1 MMARGNV
8 GQIQKQ
14 ERMMEQITE
23 LYKSVPLVS
32 SSLGVVA
39 FPPSQETMA
48 KNFGDEQK
56 CPKAE
61 DAPPDDIVNDTKA
74 EKKPIDVTNTCNSIC
89 GCLCTCGI
97 LGFTKQTVELDD
109 AHLIVRTKNNCDDS
123 EVKLPYAQLGSVDMN
138 KSCCCCYGVNEFVPG
153 CGCSKSLV
161 ETLHNELQ
169 ARNVKRGNIA
179 QVKQL
184 ERMQWQAFMLDTG
197 ALTMVEAEGMKFPPD
212 QQIMSNMKFSQPHI
226 LDKQIAHMDP
236 AVKFQVKDYDI
247 TNFFEALSSCCCC
260 CGPTYTSM
268 QLQEEEMFI
277 AKENW
282 CLSAKSRT
290 PYAQLGSVDTEN
302 AFGCCMN
309 IPEVANPGC
318 GCQKTK
324 CTEIAADLQERKVKR
339 GNIAQLKMQEN
350 LIYSVVKLDAKLDM
364 LMNKHGV
371 KYPPSSDTMKQVFGQ
386 EMFTKAPSGAPPQ
399 QMKVVIPAGVGPG
412 QVIQVQTP
420 QGTPFNVT
428 IPQGVAAGQELMVQ
442 VPGA

>member
-1 MMARGNV
+1 
-8 GQIQKQ
+8 
-14 ERMMEQITE
+14 
-23 LYKSVPLVS
+23 
-32 SSLGVVA
+32 
-39 FPPSQETMA
+39 
-48 KNFGDEQK
+48 
-56 CPKAE
+56 
-61 DAPPDDIVNDTKA
+61 
-74 EKKPIDVTNTCNSIC
+74 
-89 GCLCTCGI
+89 
-97 LGFTKQTVELDD
+97 
-109 AHLIVRTKNNCDDS
+109 
-123 EVKLPYAQLGSVDMN
+123 
-138 KSCCCCYGVNEFVPG
+138 
-153 CGCSKSLV
+153 
-161 ETLHNELQ
+161 
-169 ARNVKRGNIA
+169 
-179 QVKQL
+179 
-184 ERMQWQAFMLDTG
+184 
-197 ALTMVEAEGMKFPPD
+197 
-212 QQIMSNMKFSQPHI
+212 MKFSQPHI

-247 TNFFEALSSCCCC
+247 TNFFEALSSFCCC

-282 CLSAKSRT
+282 CLSTKSRT

-386 EMFTKAPSGAPPQ
+386 ELFAKAPCGAPPRE
-399 QMKVVIPAGVGPG
+399 MKVVIPAGVGPG

-428 IPQGVAAGQELMVQ
+428 IPEGVAAGQEIMVQ